1 MSEVRRFRRGA
12 RPFDF
17 TAGLPRPGRYPPDE
31 LDVPAAIEAIR
42 FAPVEVGYGF
52 NAVGRQVFRQVGDQ
66 NEIRRIITSDLFAI
80 EGGTFVHAHPPYTQF
95 PVGDPR
101 HRSGSFSARDLV
113 FMYENRVSV
122 MIAVTRERTHH
133 LRQRPE
139 GFFLD
144 PGQMRN
150 AYAEIVAEE
159 EASLREQA
167 VGGIISVEEAQSYG
181 RLADNTMARLSLF
194 FDYWWEEAP
203 KDASRP

>member
-1 MSEVRRFRRGA
+1 
-12 RPFDF
+12 
-17 TAGLPRPGRYPPDE
+17 
-31 LDVPAAIEAIR
+31 
-42 FAPVEVGYGF
+42 
-52 NAVGRQVFRQVGDQ
+52 
-66 NEIRRIITSDLFAI
+66 
-80 EGGTFVHAHPPYTQF
+80 
-95 PVGDPR
+95 
-101 HRSGSFSARDLV
+101 
-113 FMYENRVSV
+113 MYENRVSV

-194 FDYWWEEAP
+194 FDYW
-203 KDASRP
+203 